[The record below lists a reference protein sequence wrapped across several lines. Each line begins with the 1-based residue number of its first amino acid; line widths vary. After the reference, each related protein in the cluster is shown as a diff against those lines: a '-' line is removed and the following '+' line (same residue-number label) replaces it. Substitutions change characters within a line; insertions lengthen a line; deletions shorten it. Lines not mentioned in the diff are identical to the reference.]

1 MSEQHFR
8 TVEGEHLGGFSGG
21 AVPPDG
27 AIECVAPPEGQH
39 IFANGIWVA
48 RRVNIAEV
56 RANAIAAMIS
66 RIDQFTAQFTSGV
79 PKDEMA
85 SWPTK
90 AAGAEVVLGGGD
102 SEIISAEAEIL
113 GLDAIAVATNIAAKS
128 AQYSAIIGAVTG
140 VRRAAS
146 AEIAAADDQAEVE
159 SALDSAMATAVSIA
173 ASMGLEF

>member
-8 TVEGEHLGGFSGG
+8 TPEGQHLGGFSGG
-21 AVPPDG
+21 AIPPAG
-27 AIECVAPPEGQH
+27 AIECIAPPAGQH
-39 IFANGIWVA
+39 TFVNGNWVA
-48 RRVNIAEV
+48 VRVDISET
-56 RANAIAAMIS
+56 RANAIAAMIA
-66 RIDQFTAQFTSGV
+66 RIDQFTAQFTAGV

-102 SEIISAEAEIL
+102 SAIISAEAEIL
-113 GLDAIAVATNIAAKS
+113 GLDAIAVATSIAAKS
-128 AQYSAIIGAVTG
+128 AQFSAIIGAVTG

-173 ASMGLEF
+173 ESMGLEF